1 MSMPVMTFP
10 LREGETRLI
19 ATSPTVVLHE
29 ASAAL
34 PRAATGITTIEA
46 ILLAAPVRG
55 GGIILGGRPKLGRW
69 RVTLR
74 CVVEGHG
81 LSFHGLRRRGNSFH
95 FLCLNDVSIHFL
107 SLSVSIHCQCL
118 SGNICAIPHR
128 VMGVHPMS
136 MVIRALPLRKGEAC
150 FVTTGPPRIFDVTS
164 AALPRTTP

>member
-1 MSMPVMTFP
+1 MSMPVRTFP

-74 CVVEGHG
+74 CVVEG
-81 LSFHGLRRRGNSFH
+81 RRGNSFH

-107 SLSVSIHCQCL
+107 SLSVSIHCRCL